1 MSSCGGHD
9 GHDGQGQNE
18 KRQCQNRHYNI
29 NILFIYSEQMT
40 ESDIDFDQNDHDH
53 DDHGE
58 PVFRGLCDDKVRE
71 LFGSLMEL
79 YYLCT
84 AKVIQV

>member
-1 MSSCGGHD
+1 VLNVTKSKVTKS
-9 GHDGQGQNE
+9 
-18 KRQCQNRHYNI
+18 R
-29 NILFIYSEQMT
+29 LSE
-40 ESDIDFDQNDHDH
+40 SVRDFD
-53 DDHGE
+53 
-58 PVFRGLCDDKVRE
+58 KVKVQE